1 MVWLVVAV
9 VVSASEAV
17 LRLVLPVVVA
27 VWCAI
32 ICNSCLQHCCTN
44 CSSNVVMLVGLF
56 AADTDDEDDASDN
69 QIQQGRRCGMDVAVG
84 VVGGGGGCIPRIRA
98 DSNKV

>member
-1 MVWLVVAV
+1 
-9 VVSASEAV
+9 
-17 LRLVLPVVVA
+17 
-27 VWCAI
+27 
-32 ICNSCLQHCCTN
+32 
-44 CSSNVVMLVGLF
+44 MLVGLF

-69 QIQQGRRCGMDVAVG
+69 QIQQGRRCGMDG